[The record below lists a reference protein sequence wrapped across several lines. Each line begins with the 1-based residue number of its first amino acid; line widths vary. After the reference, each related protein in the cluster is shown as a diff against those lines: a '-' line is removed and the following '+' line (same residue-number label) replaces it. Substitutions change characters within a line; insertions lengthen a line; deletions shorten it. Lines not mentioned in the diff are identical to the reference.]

1 MNPVFLASFHDDNW
15 KSADGFYI
23 SSMYDDQFFH
33 RFHELSEF
41 DEAKRSCRRRLAGHN
56 ERRRKGASE
65 SQNAEGSGG
74 KEKENQCRQ
83 AEERAA
89 GRVEINLSGTSSYK
103 HFQIRWKKKGKGKK
117 FEVFLLPLFCHH
129 PISIWPLIFGLSSP
143 FEWFVFRICGLF
155 ACGLGL
161 LGWCVIMCHVLLWL
175 IMINKLE
182 SFLGFLKSFLL

>member
-89 GRVEINLSGTSSYK
+89 GRVEINLPGTSSYK
-103 HFQIRWKKKGKGKK
+103 HFQIRWKKKGKGKNSK
-117 FEVFLLPLFCHH
+117 CFCSLSSV
-129 PISIWPLIFGLSSP
+129 IILYQFGLWSLASLP
-143 FEWFVFRICGLF
+143 PLSDLC
-155 ACGLGL
+155 
-161 LGWCVIMCHVLLWL
+161 
-175 IMINKLE
+175 
-182 SFLGFLKSFLL
+182 LGFVGYLHVD